1 MNTDSLTTSIHRML
15 LLRLTAATIVLSLLF
30 AALAFHNNQQRI
42 EGEVVELAHLR
53 VSQFGQSIQDLL
65 EAPAELTPA
74 VLERR
79 FAEFIETSGTVVI
92 RDGHFVLVRI
102 YDQAGRLLLDVADES
117 FAALSAVRQAVIDA
131 DIAELKADDFDVV
144 TTELEG
150 LPLVGVA
157 VPLSNSAN
165 EVAAQV
171 VGVFAISAEAI
182 DGMRGNI
189 LLTMLYVTGIVV
201 ATALV
206 IYPIIG
212 RLINRLSRQTVRLLD
227 SNLETLRVIGGAI
240 AKRDSDTDAHNY
252 RVSVYSVYLAEAIN
266 LPRDQIRS
274 LIKGALLHDVGKI
287 GIRDNVLLKP
297 GKLTDDEFT
306 VMKTHV
312 DHGMDLTNHASW
324 LKDAQEVVGS
334 HHEKFDGAGYP
345 HGLKGEAIPLAARI
359 FAITDVFDALTSRRP
374 YKEALSYDASM
385 QILDAG
391 RGSHFDPSL
400 LDSFNAIA
408 RKLYDTFS
416 GMDGD
421 KSKERLDLM
430 TEEYFKRDVADLL
443 T

>member
-1 MNTDSLTTSIHRML
+1 L
-15 LLRLTAATIVLSLLF
+15 AAP
-30 AALAFHNNQQRI
+30 
-42 EGEVVELAHLR
+42 
-53 VSQFGQSIQDLL
+53 SQS
-65 EAPAELTPA
+65 
-74 VLERR
+74 
-79 FAEFIETSGTVVI
+79 
-92 RDGHFVLVRI
+92 
-102 YDQAGRLLLDVADES
+102 
-117 FAALSAVRQAVIDA
+117 
-131 DIAELKADDFDVV
+131 
-144 TTELEG
+144 
-150 LPLVGVA
+150 
-157 VPLSNSAN
+157 
-165 EVAAQV
+165 
-171 VGVFAISAEAI
+171 
-182 DGMRGNI
+182 
-189 LLTMLYVTGIVV
+189 
-201 ATALV
+201 ATAT
-206 IYPIIG
+206 PT
-212 RLINRLSRQTVRLLD
+212 R
-227 SNLETLRVIGGAI
+227 
-240 AKRDSDTDAHNY
+240 
-252 RVSVYSVYLAEAIN
+252 
-266 LPRDQIRS
+266 
-274 LIKGALLHDVGKI
+274 GALLHDVGKI